1 MIKVEHRENGLNKE
15 TVFRTQNNK
24 HFTAGELKTILNQ
37 LPEEF
42 KDAEVR
48 IQECDNDYKVRTIV
62 FRNEKIPT
70 LDGDFDF
77 DFRRYTIHLFGCAIF
92 RGGTI
97 TDAYTLES

>member
-1 MIKVEHRENGLNKE
+1 MIIVENKDRGLDKE
-15 TVFRTQNNK
+15 TVFRAQGNK
-24 HFTAGELKTILNQ
+24 HFTAVELKTILNQ

-48 IQECDNDYKVRTIV
+48 IHECDNDYKVRTIV

-70 LDGDFDF
+70 LDGDLDF

-92 RGGTI
+92 RGGTV